1 MQVLAVRVVRHTRRF
16 DKMLQFYRDILEM
29 RSLSSWKRPDSVGA
43 LLSPGKAAGQMIV
56 EILDDK
62 HRPAR
67 RSPPKN
73 VDLSLEVRDV
83 DAWHDR
89 LQKQG
94 IEVVV
99 TLEDKPWGHRAFSV
113 EDPDGMRVTIYEVV

>member
-1 MQVLAVRVVRHTRRF
+1 MQVLTVRVVRHTRHF
-16 DKMLQFYRDILEM
+16 DKMLHFYRDILEM

-62 HRPAR
+62 DRPAR
-67 RSPPKN
+67 RSPPRN

-94 IEVVV
+94 IEVVA